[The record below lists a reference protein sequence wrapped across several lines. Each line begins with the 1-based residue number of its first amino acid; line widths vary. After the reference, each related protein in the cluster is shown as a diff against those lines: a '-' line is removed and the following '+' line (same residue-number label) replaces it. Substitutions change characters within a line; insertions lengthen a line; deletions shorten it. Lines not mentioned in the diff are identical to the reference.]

1 MLYFRD
7 VIDKQRHQI
16 TIPAMGGV
24 PGKLLKDGID
34 PWTEEQPYKDE
45 YERCEE
51 LKANLNI
58 KL

>member
-1 MLYFRD
+1 
-7 VIDKQRHQI
+7 
-16 TIPAMGGV
+16 MGGV